1 MYYHCENK
9 RWCAA
14 QGEKRKEVLRCGFNL
29 CSFKPWLAGYP
40 SHRTYMSCK
49 QALSNKLH
57 IGCNRRRHLPKLC
70 AGRFND
76 FNQIFLNDAQWS
88 FIGFSVLFLELE
100 HGSSRSYCTV
110 FCVATTRRH
119 ETRDL
124 SPEVKSGEVL
134 MRFPPVTIPC
144 MQHPLIS

>member
-1 MYYHCENK
+1 MVM
-9 RWCAA
+9 
-14 QGEKRKEVLRCGFNL
+14 EVLRCGFNL

-88 FIGFSVLFLELE
+88 FIGFSVSFLELE

-110 FCVATTRRH
+110 FCVAPGDTKHVTYLRR
-119 ETRDL
+119 
-124 SPEVKSGEVL
+124 
-134 MRFPPVTIPC
+134 
-144 MQHPLIS
+144 